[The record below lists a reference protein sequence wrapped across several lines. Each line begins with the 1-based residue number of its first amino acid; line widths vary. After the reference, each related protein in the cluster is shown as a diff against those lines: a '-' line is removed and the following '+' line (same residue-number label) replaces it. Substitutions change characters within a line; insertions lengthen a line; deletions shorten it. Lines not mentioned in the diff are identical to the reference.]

1 MDRKDSVRKWNRR
14 TVGWRMLYFV
24 ALACVAL
31 ETFLFL
37 FGEEPLGLGGAAV
50 FAALWASEAI
60 DRTEFQRA
68 LLEIE
73 SVLLHSDRQPDQ

>member
-1 MDRKDSVRKWNRR
+1 MMKRKQR
-14 TVGWRMLYFV
+14 TVGWRMLYSV

-31 ETFLFL
+31 EISLIL
-37 FGEEPLGLGGAAV
+37 FGEKPLGLGVSAIFV
-50 FAALWASEAI
+50 ALWAGEAI

-73 SVLLHSDRQPDQ
+73 SVLLQSDRQPDQ